1 MKRNQTWQIEIGEKH
16 MPLQRLHRSTS
27 KKPNWI
33 IILVCLI
40 SIAMIGAY
48 VFPPQRYSSCYFFS
62 TKMCNQFKDWLP
74 PMERVI
80 SDEELSSQVVI
91 NEILSMTPVKSETSK
106 IAFMFLTPSTLPFE
120 KLWEIFFLVRHFSLS
135 KFIDI

>member
-1 MKRNQTWQIEIGEKH
+1 MKRNQTWQLEIGEKH
-16 MPLQRLHRSTS
+16 MPPQRLHRSTS

-62 TKMCNQFKDWLP
+62 TNMCDQFKDWLP

-91 NEILSMTPVKSETSK
+91 NEILSMTPVKSETGK

-120 KLWEIFFLVRHFSLS
+120 KLWEKFFLVRNIFSA
-135 KFIDI
+135 